1 MKQRRAAG
9 KGVALVLAAVVVGSG
24 LAACEPNQL
33 GAAAIVGDER
43 IRVSEIQGYLDEVR
57 EQRARYGLPED
68 VGADAARLEVERRVL
83 DLVFEQAAR
92 ELGISITE
100 ADIEETRAAEQRP
113 AEELAELAAQNNL
126 TEETLDELY
135 RRFTIERRIS
145 EEINKQFPNA
155 DETRLNE
162 EFAKRLVAIAQ
173 QMEIRINPRY
183 GKFDPQQGQI
193 QRTQYDFLQPPTK

>member
-1 MKQRRAAG
+1 VKQRRAVP
-9 KGVALVLAAVVVGSG
+9 KGVALVLAAVVGSG

-33 GAAAIVGDER
+33 GSAAIVGDEK
-43 IRVSEIQGYLDEVR
+43 IRVSEIQEYLDVVR
-57 EQRARYGLPED
+57 SERAQYGLPED
-68 VGADAARLEVERRVL
+68 LGPDAARLEVERRVL
-83 DLVFEQAAR
+83 DRVFEQAAL
-92 ELGISITE
+92 ELGIAITE
-100 ADIEETRAAEQRP
+100 ADVEETRAAEERP

-145 EEINKQFPNA
+145 EEIGKQFPGA

-173 QMEIRINPRY
+173 KMQIKINPRY

-193 QRTQYDFLQPPTK
+193 QRTQYDFLQPPKK

>member
-1 MKQRRAAG
+1 MKQRRAA
-9 KGVALVLAAVVVGSG
+9 VALVLAVVVGSG
-24 LAACEPNQL
+24 LSACEPSQL
-33 GAAAIVGDER
+33 GAAAIVGEQR
-43 IRVSEIQGYLDEVR
+43 ITVTEIQNYLNTVR
-57 EQRARYGLPED
+57 EERAQFGLPTEL
-68 VGADAARLEVERRVL
+68 GQDAARLEVERRVL

-92 ELGISITE
+92 DLGIAITE
-100 ADIEETRAAEQRP
+100 ADIEETRAAEERP

-126 TEETLDELY
+126 TEETLDQLY

-145 EEINKQFPNA
+145 EEIAKQFPGA

-173 QMEIRINPRY
+173 GMRIRINPRY

-193 QRTQYDFLQPPTK
+193 QRTQYDFLQPPAK

>member
-1 MKQRRAAG
+1 MKQRRAVP
-9 KGVALVLAAVVVGSG
+9 KGVALVLAAVVGSG

-33 GAAAIVGDER
+33 GSAAIVGDEK
-43 IRVSEIQGYLDEVR
+43 IRVSEIQEYLDVVR
-57 EQRARYGLPED
+57 SERAQYGLPED
-68 VGADAARLEVERRVL
+68 LGPDAARLEVERRVL
-83 DLVFEQAAR
+83 DRVFEQAAL
-92 ELGISITE
+92 ELGIAITE
-100 ADIEETRAAEQRP
+100 ADVEETRAAEERP

-145 EEINKQFPNA
+145 EEIGKQFPGA

-173 QMEIRINPRY
+173 KMQIKINPRY

-193 QRTQYDFLQPPTK
+193 QRTQYDFLQPPKK

>member
-1 MKQRRAAG
+1 MKQRRAVP
-9 KGVALVLAAVVVGSG
+9 KGVALVLVAVVGSG

-33 GAAAIVGDER
+33 GSAAIVGDEK
-43 IRVSEIQGYLDEVR
+43 IKVSEIQDYLDVVR
-57 EQRARYGLPED
+57 EERVQYGLPED
-68 VGADAARLEVERRVL
+68 LGPDAARLEVERRVL
-83 DLVFEQAAR
+83 DRVFEQAAR
-92 ELGISITE
+92 ELGIAITE
-100 ADIEETRAAEQRP
+100 ADIEETRAAEERP

-145 EEINKQFPNA
+145 EEIGKQFPNA

-173 QMEIRINPRY
+173 KMQIRINPRY

-193 QRTQYDFLQPPTK
+193 QRTQYDFLQPPKK